1 VGGDVVNLPT
11 ARTGARARLAI
22 DLSTTPVLSNAEG
35 PVLSP
40 VLATERLRLRRLDL
54 TDAPFVIELV
64 NEPGWLEYIGD
75 KNVHSIEDAHRYL
88 REGPIGMYE
97 RHGFGLY
104 LVERKQDGIALGMC
118 GLIKR
123 DTLEH
128 PDIGFALLARMTGQ
142 GYAQEAAAAV
152 VGEAKSLR
160 LPKLLAV
167 TTPTNRASQR
177 VLAKVG
183 LRFEREIKLS
193 EGAETLH
200 LFVAEL
206 ERT

>member
-1 VGGDVVNLPT
+1 
-11 ARTGARARLAI
+11 
-22 DLSTTPVLSNAEG
+22 
-35 PVLSP
+35 
-40 VLATERLRLRRLDL
+40 LRLRRLEFS
-54 TDAPFVIELV
+54 DAPFVIELL

-104 LVERKQDGIALGMC
+104 LVERKRDGAALGMC

-123 DTLEH
+123 DGLEH
-128 PDIGFALLARMTGQ
+128 PDIGFAFLARMTGR

-152 VGEAKSLR
+152 VQQARALR
-160 LPKLLAV
+160 LPTLLAI

-177 VLAKVG
+177 VLTKVG
-183 LRFEREIKLS
+183 LRFEREIRLTQD
-193 EGAETLH
+193 AETLH